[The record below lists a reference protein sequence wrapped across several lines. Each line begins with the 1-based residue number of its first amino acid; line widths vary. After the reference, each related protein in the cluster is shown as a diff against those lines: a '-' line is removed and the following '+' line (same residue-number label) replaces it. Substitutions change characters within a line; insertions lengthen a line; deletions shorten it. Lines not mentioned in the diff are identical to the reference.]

1 MKADID
7 SQFGYCPLKWVIHSG
22 TMNKK
27 NLNSIRERTLRMV
40 YQDDT
45 SYCQKGLLWYKV
57 LNLFLTKNMR

>member
-45 SYCQKGLLWYKV
+45 STFDELLYKDNFV
-57 LNLFLTKNMR
+57 KILHKIYRF

>member
-45 SYCQKGLLWYKV
+45 STFDELLNRDNFVKILHKIYR
-57 LNLFLTKNMR
+57 F